1 MRNFKSTTKIKQ
13 KHLNEVFPEIMDLYS
28 MEETDAY
35 TKVSVCA
42 FDHWLTQ
49 EEAIKEIDDVSHRGE
64 KEHNKK
70 LHEFSVA
77 LAENTECYLV
87 KLIGKKK
94 GKVTYRE
101 FTSEIGLRKQLVPEH
116 HYIADSCRFVLAL
129 PKLKGVYFEGSDFTH
144 HFYFKGTEDIQEISD
159 LANKYG
165 LHIIK

>member
-1 MRNFKSTTKIKQ
+1 MRNFKNTTKIKQ
-13 KHLNEVFPEIMDLYS
+13 NQLNEVFPEMMDLFS
-28 MEETDAY
+28 WEGTDAY
-35 TKVSVCA
+35 TKVSVCT

-49 EEAIKEIDDVSHRGE
+49 EEAIKEIDDVSHHRE

-94 GKVTYRE
+94 KRVTYRE
-101 FTSEIGLRKQLVPEH
+101 FTSEVGLRKQLVPEL
-116 HYIADSCRFVLAL
+116 HYIADSCRFVLVL

-144 HFYFKGTEDIQEISD
+144 HFYFKGNEDIQKISD
-159 LANKYG
+159 LAKKHG